1 MKLTDVTILELES
14 NIGECLVGA
23 SEALGTKT
31 RNTRILK
38 NFDRGGFEVLFQ
50 PLETSKLQADL
61 MKALRAEFKE
71 AKAEILLA
79 MKVDAATV
87 FQKYFQKK
95 PPFGPGKKKEEFP
108 DAFVLTSIED
118 LCSWKNQKIY
128 VVSTDGDM
136 QSGCGDNG
144 HLLHLK
150 SIGEFVDLVLRE
162 EDDQADFLAQL
173 FADNPKPIIETIT
186 REFEDRYVTSK
197 MRMATVKLRSATL
210 NSDLL
215 RS

>member
-1 MKLTDVTILELES
+1 LDKAALKLTDVTILEWES

-95 PPFGPGKKKEEFP
+95 PPFGPGKKKGLS
-108 DAFVLTSIED
+108 AGI
-118 LCSWKNQKIY
+118 
-128 VVSTDGDM
+128 
-136 QSGCGDNG
+136 
-144 HLLHLK
+144 
-150 SIGEFVDLVLRE
+150 RE
-162 EDDQADFLAQL
+162 SLQISMIQ
-173 FADNPKPIIETIT
+173 
-186 REFEDRYVTSK
+186 
-197 MRMATVKLRSATL
+197 
-210 NSDLL
+210 
-215 RS
+215 

>member
-1 MKLTDVTILELES
+1 
-14 NIGECLVGA
+14 
-23 SEALGTKT
+23 
-31 RNTRILK
+31 
-38 NFDRGGFEVLFQ
+38 
-50 PLETSKLQADL
+50 

-118 LCSWKNQKIY
+118 WCSWKNQKIY

-144 HLLHLK
+144 HLLH
-150 SIGEFVDLVLRE
+150 
-162 EDDQADFLAQL
+162 
-173 FADNPKPIIETIT
+173 P
-186 REFEDRYVTSK
+186 
-197 MRMATVKLRSATL
+197 
-210 NSDLL
+210 
-215 RS
+215 